1 MSTTPTTDRLG
12 PRVLLVDDDPAV
24 AKALA
29 TVLRRAGYD
38 VMSAGS
44 TSEAENLLSERFDA
58 MVLDLRMPEMR
69 GDAFYYL
76 ACLRQPWLICR
87 ALFVTGDITE
97 QAEKIIEDTG
107 CHFLLKPF
115 RAETMIAELLLIAP
129 IPPRLV
135 ERAG

>member
-1 MSTTPTTDRLG
+1 MATTERHD
-12 PRVLLVDDDPAV
+12 PRVLLVDDDVAV
-24 AKALA
+24 AKALS

-38 VMSAGS
+38 VTVAFSAA
-44 TSEAENLLSERFDA
+44 EAEILILERFDA

-76 ACLRQPWLICR
+76 ACVRQPWLNAR

-97 QAEKIIEDTG
+97 QAERLIEPTG
-107 CHFLLKPF
+107 CHMLLKPF
-115 RAETMIAELLLIAP
+115 RTDVLLEEMLLIAP
-129 IPPRLV
+129 IRPRLV